1 MSLVAR
7 QELIAPASAAV
18 KMAAGI
24 HPESRE
30 AVCAAATTQE
40 DPNYP
45 PPEAYA
51 RCFGLP
57 YQVKLDHNYVAPP
70 PPTPP
75 QSPPPLP
82 TQPPPS
88 SKINGHLEIDVSS
101 VPAVKEKDV
110 DTEDSI
116 TRCICE
122 LQHDDGYMI
131 CCDKCSVWQHIDCM
145 GVRNNIPDSYFC
157 EKCEPRQVDVE
168 KARLI
173 QTRKLEELTGS
184 YSDIRYEAV
193 KGKNRVTGEH
203 TDTSATD
210 TDPEEVNNRMMAL
223 VEKNKKTKRT
233 KQKPVKK
240 KRMKAA
246 KENKKENK
254 DKEPTVNKKQKMPK
268 DTAKKTPRTKAARKV
283 QISSTVDNGDTRGP
297 WNISAKSMV
306 QEHEKEHEKG
316 NEKVHGNILSIAV
329 LEALSKVKVNG
340 QMSPEKHIK
349 REELLVQL
357 CELACLQKNKK
368 GLQATENL
376 KEGQLISE
384 YVGRVSLKEE
394 CINASMKRLKP
405 FTLVYSKVEGAELFI
420 DASTLGNVS
429 RYIRRSCSPNAE
441 MRHLLHQGFIR
452 FLIYSTKVISKGA
465 EITIPFD
472 FTREDGVLHTE
483 CACSRI
489 NCPLSKP
496 KTKKININ
504 RNRRKIKNKSI
515 PENMLDSVSDSA
527 CIGVVSSII
536 SNTTNTT
543 TDTDTS
549 AAAVA
554 AAMAVAAAA
563 EAQPLA
569 IPLDMKPPRSSNAN
583 VIYKTIPSSP
593 SIPTSMVKLYPPS
606 QTSQPASRSS
616 VYTHANTTGT
626 SLSPTISLPVS
637 IVSSELS
644 IQASPNNCSVSSIS
658 LPPIPSAPMPLT
670 MPAKSACTLEDLAAV
685 ATAPNAAMAAIAVS
699 NNSNSDAPM
708 LQLPPPPTPTEAE
721 AAAAAAAAVDAAVAA
736 PPLPTH
742 VEGEIS
748 PTIDDN
754 LEPPRKMTREE
765 RKMEAIVKAFEK
777 LEKREERRK
786 EALARLENARKS
798 QEEKKRESPEDEE
811 KVELKDIKPD
821 ISTLSK
827 PPSTKKKKK
836 AHSISTR
843 RRSRV
848 NSGGSCSEAAL
859 SQDENSNMG
868 SNQTTA
874 LSSPL
879 AVAPSLVVTLAGQIS
894 SPQSVTVTAPTTV
907 TTITPTTSL
916 SSSLSQTPPVQ
927 PPPQSAPQNINQQ
940 NDISNTPS
948 SFKFKTKKMSEWLEG
963 KDTKT
968 VLPATKTEPLEVNI
982 EETAFVTCFHSPR
995 SSLEHLHRR
1004 MSHISVSGKMD
1015 SSVGSAKK
1023 RWLRQAMHETGPTG
1037 MDSGKDSPQPINS
1050 VVCDVA
1056 SPNAVASMP
1065 SPGASPQADFVT
1077 PLKKR
1082 RLARESLSSD
1092 QPLMSTPSTS
1102 SPSQTSNLDVP
1113 STSAHSIS
1121 FEDSDIKSSQQLK
1134 SPPEDLHLEKYK
1146 LISAEAN
1153 YSGMGSELRDLI
1165 ESDTCESQPPP
1176 YSDSTRG
1183 ISDSE
1188 ETSGPEGL
1196 ESLAAAAEQCSA
1208 VDVSSCNSR
1217 TNLLSQVTT
1226 LQSMTADHVKSEC
1239 EDDETLDASET
1250 TEHQNPDT
1258 LDSANHFEQNSIKE
1272 EIACETKELTNT
1284 KPLSENSTWTT
1295 LSHDSV
1301 KDHVEGEI
1309 KHSEAMASNSLA
1321 VQPVFTNFSNV
1332 FKKQKEN
1339 SSDIHPFEIKKEKI
1353 QETCDDK
1360 SSSINEVK
1368 SEYSQKHVLENS
1380 VDHAETPTCDSGT
1393 NIHFSLEKEV
1403 PKSECSVLPIRRD
1416 SCQFSPQ
1423 AGKDGRN
1430 QASDVVGVGESIDS
1444 KIRETHH
1451 QNTSCAT
1458 HLQSDLCTSV
1468 RISVTEKENSIRNE
1482 VDMDTSTNVAN
1493 YGQLPAPVEIDT
1505 LINTVLP
1512 TVPAPNLILE
1522 SSLPTKAP
1530 SKKKVSLLEYRKR
1543 LKEKKDP
1550 NAASAYSQGKVST
1563 KSTPVP
1569 ADKAPT
1575 LAVLPLFVEPV
1586 SPAKE
1591 NESSEVKEHR
1601 DKKSES
1607 RWTEKPMS
1615 LTERLRQEFGLEE
1628 SDEEENKTESKW
1640 HCKRQSVQTPPPPP
1654 PPPSSV
1660 QPHLHHPGNPS
1671 GEELLAEPLPVAP
1684 SHSVLTQYP
1693 PLQNQLQG
1701 SMLSGRPPLPP
1712 PPPPPHQ
1719 SRLLIPNQSTPLPPP
1734 PPPPSTV
1741 AVSESPVIP
1750 SLMSIQTYHQRFQAP
1765 AGQPGPP
1772 PPLPTQNQLPPPPP
1786 QQVPPPGP
1794 VVSAAPPPPP
1804 PMPLITSPR
1813 PPCVVGP
1820 PPPPPNVQ
1828 AVPQQPPPPQQQPQQ
1843 QPPPPLP
1850 QISQHHT
1857 HYAYQGVVS
1866 SASHLQSS
1874 TQTTQFSHPAPVP
1887 AVSSQPPQYP
1897 PGPPPP
1903 VSQAT
1908 ANYGPP
1914 PPQLPGPALQ
1924 QSQFT
1929 HPPPPPPPPNTG
1941 QIPCQGQSLVLQNQ
1955 STANFQMPPPP
1966 PPPPH
1971 GTTYVRQ
1978 PPPPP
1983 QAILPPPPN
1992 GGNYPPPP
2000 QHVAP
2005 PYVPPPAPTGN
2016 PSNHPPPQPFTTTQT
2031 QQPLPPPPPPPPPQQ
2046 QQQQPYTINQTQL
2059 SSSTPKTYF
2068 PRSKYN
2074 QSQNY

>member
-7 QELIAPASAAV
+7 QDLIAPASAAV

-24 HPESRE
+24 HPDSRE

-82 TQPPPS
+82 PQPPPS

-110 DTEDSI
+110 DTEDSV

-193 KGKNRVTGEH
+193 RGKSRVPGEH

-240 KRMKAA
+240 KRTKTA

-254 DKEPTVNKKQKMPK
+254 DKEPTVIKKQKMPK
-268 DTAKKTPRTKAARKV
+268 DTTKKTPRTKAARKV

-297 WNISAKSMV
+297 WNISTKTMV
-306 QEHEKEHEKG
+306 QEHDKEHEKA
-316 NEKVHGNILSIAV
+316 NEKMYGNILSIAV
-329 LEALSKVKVNG
+329 VEALSKVKVNG
-340 QMSPEKHIK
+340 QVSPEKHVK

-384 YVGRVSLKEE
+384 YVGKVSLKEE
-394 CINASMKRLKP
+394 CINSSMKRLKP
-405 FTLVYSKVEGAELFI
+405 FTLVYSKLEGAELFI

-472 FTREDGVLHTE
+472 FTQEDGVLHTE

-496 KTKKININ
+496 KNKKINLN
-504 RNRRKIKNKSI
+504 RNRRKIKTKSI
-515 PENMLDSVSDSA
+515 SENILESIADPS
-527 CIGVVSSII
+527 CPGVVSNII
-536 SNTTNTT
+536 SNATNTP

-569 IPLDMKPPRSSNAN
+569 VPKDMKPPRISTAN
-583 VIYKTIPSSP
+583 IIYKTIPSSP
-593 SIPTSMVKLYPPS
+593 SIPTSMVKLYPTS
-606 QTSQPASRSS
+606 QTSQSVSRSS

-637 IVSSELS
+637 NATSEHS
-644 IQASPNNCSVSSIS
+644 IQAPPNNCSVSSIS
-658 LPPIPSAPMPLT
+658 LPPSIPPAPLPLSMPT
-670 MPAKSACTLEDLAAV
+670 KSACTLEDLAAV

-699 NNSNSDAPM
+699 NNSDASL
-708 LQLPPPPTPTEAE
+708 LQLPPPPPTPTE

-736 PPLPTH
+736 PPLPTN

-811 KVELKDIKPD
+811 KIELKDIKPD
-821 ISTLSK
+821 VSALSK

-836 AHSISTR
+836 THSISTR

-859 SQDENSNMG
+859 SQDENSNLG

-874 LSSPL
+874 HSSPL
-879 AVAPSLVVTLAGQIS
+879 AVAPLVVTLAGQIS
-894 SPQSVTVTAPTTV
+894 NPPSVTVTASTPV
-907 TTITPTTSL
+907 TTTTPTSL

-927 PPPQSAPQNINQQ
+927 PPPPTPQSAPQIITQQ
-940 NDISNTPS
+940 NDSSNTPS
-948 SFKFKTKKMSEWLEG
+948 SFKFKTKKLSEWLEG

-968 VLPATKTEPLEVNI
+968 VLTATKTEPLEVNI

-1004 MSHISVSGKMD
+1004 MSHISASGKMD

-1102 SPSQTSNLDVP
+1102 SPSQTPNLDVP
-1113 STSAHSIS
+1113 STSAHSIN
-1121 FEDSDIKSSQQLK
+1121 FEDSDIKSSQQLLK
-1134 SPPEDLHLEKYK
+1134 SPEDLHLEKYK
-1146 LISAEAN
+1146 LISTEAN
-1153 YSGMGSELRDLI
+1153 YSGMGSELRDSI
-1165 ESDTCESQPPP
+1165 ESDTCESQPPH

-1217 TNLLSQVTT
+1217 TNLLSQVPT
-1226 LQSMTADHVKSEC
+1226 LQSMTADRVKSEC

-1258 LDSANHFEQNSIKE
+1258 LDSANHFDQNSIKE
-1272 EIACETKELTNT
+1272 AALETKELINT
-1284 KPLSENSTWTT
+1284 KPLSEGSTWTT
-1295 LSHDSV
+1295 LSHDSS
-1301 KDHVEGEI
+1301 KDRAEGEI
-1309 KHSEAMASNSLA
+1309 KYSEAMAPNSLA
-1321 VQPVFTNFSNV
+1321 TQPVFTNFSNV
-1332 FKKQKEN
+1332 FKKQTDN
-1339 SSDIHPFEIKKEKI
+1339 SSDIHSFDVKKEKI
-1353 QETCDDK
+1353 QESCDDK
-1360 SSSINEVK
+1360 SCISEYNGGNSVRPLTRPNSTDMSENRVK
-1368 SEYSQKHVLENS
+1368 ISEYSLKHVHENS
-1380 VDHAETPTCDSGT
+1380 VDHAESSACDSGT

-1403 PKSECSVLPIRRD
+1403 PKSECSVPVRRD
-1416 SCQFSPQ
+1416 SSQFSPQ
-1423 AGKDGRN
+1423 VGKDGRSEI
-1430 QASDVVGVGESIDS
+1430 SDVVASVGESIDS
-1444 KIRETHH
+1444 KIRESHH

-1458 HLQSDLCTSV
+1458 PLHPDLCSSI
-1468 RISVTEKENSIRNE
+1468 RIPVSLKENSIRNE
-1482 VDMDTSTNVAN
+1482 MELDPSANVAS
-1493 YGQLPAPVEIDT
+1493 YGQLPPTVEIDT
-1505 LINTVLP
+1505 VINTVPP
-1512 TVPAPNLILE
+1512 TVPVPNLILE

-1550 NAASAYSQGKVST
+1550 NAASTFSQGKIST
-1563 KSTPVP
+1563 KSTPVL

-1591 NESSEVKEHR
+1591 NESAEVKDHR

-1628 SDEEENKTESKW
+1628 SDEEENKTELS
-1640 HCKRQSVQTPPPPP
+1640 
-1654 PPPSSV
+1654 
-1660 QPHLHHPGNPS
+1660 
-1671 GEELLAEPLPVAP
+1671 AEPLPVATT
-1684 SHSVLTQYP
+1684 HSVLTQYP

-1712 PPPPPHQ
+1712 PPPPPPHQ
-1719 SRLLIPNQSTPLPPP
+1719 SRLLMPSQSTPLPPP
-1734 PPPPSTV
+1734 PPPTST
-1741 AVSESPVIP
+1741 VSESPGIP

-1765 AGQPGPP
+1765 TGQPGPP
-1772 PPLPTQNQLPPPPP
+1772 PLPAQNQIPPPPP

-1804 PMPLITSPR
+1804 PPPMPLIPSTRSP
-1813 PPCVVGP
+1813 CIVGP
-1820 PPPPPNVQ
+1820 PPPLPNVQ
-1828 AVPQQPPPPQQQPQQ
+1828 AGPQQPPPPQQ

-1874 TQTTQFSHPAPVP
+1874 TPTTQYSHPAPVP
-1887 AVSSQPPQYP
+1887 AVTSQPPQYP

-1903 VSQAT
+1903 PVSQAT
-1908 ANYGPP
+1908 ANYGQPP
-1914 PPQLPGPALQ
+1914 PPQLPAPTA
-1924 QSQFT
+1924 QFP
-1929 HPPPPPPPPNTG
+1929 HPPPPPPPNTG
-1941 QIPCQGQSLVLQNQ
+1941 QIPCQGQSLVLQSQ

-1983 QAILPPPPN
+1983 QTILPPPN
-1992 GGNYPPPP
+1992 GGSYPPPP
-2000 QHVAP
+2000 QHVTP
-2005 PYVPPPAPTGN
+2005 PYVPPPTPTGN
-2016 PSNHPPPQPFTTTQT
+2016 PSNHPPPQPFPTTQT
-2031 QQPLPPPPPPPPPQQ
+2031 PQQPLPPPPPPPPPPQKQSPQQ
-2046 QQQQPYTINQTQL
+2046 QQQQPPYTINQTQI